1 MKKKAAFLSFMFML
15 IGLGLIHSQTITVT
29 NPTAGKVWCKGQSY
43 DITWTKTGT
52 MPNFV
57 KIWLRNPAST
67 QTILEISAQT
77 ENDGSFSWPVPASI
91 ANGNYRIRVVT
102 GGGAI
107 WGDSGIFEID
117 NCGQGSITVTKP
129 TANDVWCKGK
139 THNIQWTKSGQ
150 LPNTVRIVLLNEPG
164 TASVQ
169 VIDPGTANNGSY
181 DWKIPDTIADGKYR
195 IRIRAVEGG
204 VLGTFGDSPVF
215 TIKKCKPVFKI
226 YYITVSEPHDGAH
239 WDGGETRNIEWET
252 NYKSQLKIQLYDY
265 DGKNLVRNITSV
277 RMFSTTAPKKYRFP
291 WPIPTDISPGNY
303 TIRISNQTDTV
314 KGLSKKFFIRQK
326 LVTQTY
332 LVPVTTVNKCR
343 WHEHDSRTDYP
354 IVGKEFVSPLGEYP
368 DPGAGKMRV
377 GFQNYYHS
385 SDYHKHYIYRSFLG
399 VNVDPYKGKGFFLKA
414 TLQYVPTPLISQP
427 AAKGDL
433 RLFYLDEAWNGTWEH
448 LFNIKANILSSSTDV
463 TQVVKDWLLGT
474 SPNYG
479 FLMVGPNE
487 MMQNNS
493 DYCIYITTKV
503 MLKLEFLQQAQ

>member
-1 MKKKAAFLSFMFML
+1 MKKKVVFLFFIL
-15 IGLGLIHSQTITVT
+15 IGLGLVYSQTITVT
-29 NPTAGKVWCKGQSY
+29 NPTAGKVWCKGQPY
-43 DITWTKTGT
+43 TITWTRTGT
-52 MPNFV
+52 MPNLV

-77 ENDGSFSWPVPASI
+77 ENDGSFSWPVPGTI

-102 GGGAI
+102 GAGAI
-107 WGDSGIFEID
+107 WGDSGIFEIT
-117 NCGQGSITVTKP
+117 NCAQGSITVSKP

-139 THNIQWTKSGQ
+139 THSIQWTKSGQ
-150 LPNTVRIVLLNEPG
+150 LPNTVRIVLLDEPG

-181 DWKIPDTIADGKYR
+181 DWKIPDSIANGKYR
-195 IRIRAVEGG
+195 IRVRAVEGG
-204 VLGTFGDSPVF
+204 VLGTFGDSPPF
-215 TIKKCKPVFKI
+215 SIKKCFVFRF
-226 YYITVSEPHDGAH
+226 YSITVTEPHDGAH
-239 WDGGETRNIEWET
+239 WDGGESHNIEWET
-252 NYKSQLKIQLYDY
+252 GYKSNLKIQLYDY
-265 DGKNLVRNITSV
+265 NGKNTISV
-277 RMFSTTAPKKYRFP
+277 
-291 WPIPTDISPGNY
+291 
-303 TIRISNQTDTV
+303 SNQTDTV
-314 KGLSKKFFIRQK
+314 KGFSKKFFIRQK
-326 LVTQTY
+326 LVTKTY
-332 LVPVTTVNKCR
+332 YVPVATVNKCR

-354 IVGKEFVSPLGEYP
+354 LIGKEFVTSIGEYP

-399 VNVDPYKGKGFFLKA
+399 VNIDPYKVGKGFFLKA
-414 TLQYVPTPLISQP
+414 TLQYVPIPHISQP

-433 RLFYLDEAWNGTWEH
+433 RLYYLDEAWNGTWEH

-463 TQVVKDWLLGT
+463 TQVVRYWLLGT

-493 DYCIYITTKV
+493 DYCIYTTTKV